1 MRDNGAIPPWSAGMH
16 ELPIGEVSARAL
28 FAQLLRQLL
37 DRGGLTQATLARRLR
52 QQGIAQVTEPRV
64 SDWVHGRNLPREEA
78 VVFAIE
84 SVLTEAGVAVA
95 SGELIARYWAAR
107 REPRHSPGIDPAQT
121 RTAMASGEPGV
132 RQPAF
137 PGELPTVWNVPRH
150 PNPYFVGRDAT
161 LAEAH
166 DRLTA
171 ADVTRRRVVLTG
183 LGGVGKS
190 QLAAEYAYRHRTDY
204 DLVWWVRGTQ
214 PTSLSSDYAALAG
227 QPPLADLK
235 LGRRARQELVLA
247 AVRGWLERHDGW
259 LLVIDDVDDPQAV
272 ADLLPRSGT
281 GHVIITSRTGVGW
294 ERLGTWLAVE
304 VLAADDAARFLLAR
318 IGETELEMAAD
329 ARRLASTLGGL
340 PLALEQAGAYV
351 AATGTVS
358 LAGYAELFTTRS
370 SELLERGQPLDYQ
383 DTVATTWSL
392 TLQRLRQSEPA
403 AVGLL
408 SLAAFLAPDDLPQPL
423 LSAHHRELPEPLATA
438 AGDPLALGDAIAA
451 LRRFSLVRVVA
462 DGLFI
467 HPLLQAVVQAALEDD
482 EAERSWAAAAIRLL
496 RAGFP
501 GATSEAASWADCE
514 RLLPHVLVAA
524 EHSRRRGIEPEQG
537 KRLLKQSATYLQNR
551 GYFSQSKLLVERI
564 VASNREDLGDDH
576 PETLAWTNNLGQV
589 LHNLGDRMGVR
600 ELHEQALRGFQQV
613 LGEDHPATLVS
624 MDGLALALRF
634 LGDFDGAQAL
644 HEQAL
649 AGFRRVLGEDHP
661 ATLVSM
667 NNVAEI
673 YRHRGDLRQAHQL
686 HERTLRAM
694 RRVLGDDHRHTLTS
708 MNNLAVTR
716 RALGDLQGAMQL
728 HEQALAGF
736 QRMLGDDHQR
746 TLISLTNLGELQRHL
761 GDPQRAFELHEL
773 ALTGLRRARGDDH
786 AETLSALDHLALASH
801 MLGDLEGAHDLHKQA
816 LTRRE
821 QALGREGRHTLASSN
836 NLAETQRA
844 LGDLQSA
851 GERHAH
857 TLDAYRRVLGDHH
870 PETLTSMDNLA
881 STYRALGDLEAAR
894 RLHEEAVAGFR
905 QILGDDHPDTLRS
918 MTNLGEVLWELAQ
931 R

>member
-1 MRDNGAIPPWSAGMH
+1 MQ
-16 ELPIGEVSARAL
+16 ELPVGEVSARAL
-28 FAQLLRQLL
+28 FAQSLRQLL

-52 QQGIAQVTEPRV
+52 QRGIAQVTEPRV
-64 SDWVHGRNLPREEA
+64 SDWIHGRNLPREEA
-78 VVFAIE
+78 VIFAIE
-84 SVLTEAGVAVA
+84 SVLTEAGVAIA
-95 SGELIARYWAAR
+95 SGELVARYWAAR
-107 REPRHSPGIDPAQT
+107 RERRHTPGIDPGPS
-121 RTAMASGEPGV
+121 RTGGPSGEPGV
-132 RQPAF
+132 RLPPV

-150 PNPYFVGRDAT
+150 PNPYFVGRKAT
-161 LAEAH
+161 LAEVH
-166 DRLTA
+166 HQLTA
-171 ADVTRRRVVLTG
+171 ADASRGRVVLTG

-190 QLAAEYAYRHRTDY
+190 QLAAEYAYRHRRGY

-214 PTSLSSDYAALAG
+214 PTSLSSDYAALAS
-227 QPPLADLK
+227 QPPLAELK

-281 GHVIITSRTGVGW
+281 GQVIITSRTGVGW
-294 ERLGTWLAVE
+294 ERLGTWLPVE

-318 IGETELEMAAD
+318 IGETEPEMAAD

-340 PLALEQAGAYV
+340 PLALEQAGAYI
-351 AATGTVS
+351 AATGTVG
-358 LAGYAELFTTRS
+358 LTDYAELFTTRS

-392 TLQRLRQSEPA
+392 TLQRLRHSDPA

-423 LSAHHRELPEPLATA
+423 LSAHYREVPEPLAA
-438 AGDPLALGDAIAA
+438 AARDPLALGDAIAA

-467 HPLLQAVVQAALEDD
+467 HPLLQAVVQAALEDE
-482 EAERSWAAAAIRLL
+482 EAERAWTAAAIRLL

-501 GATSEAASWADCE
+501 AATSEAASWAYCE

-537 KRLLKQSATYLQNR
+537 KRLLKQAATYLQNR
-551 GYFSQSKLLVERI
+551 GYWSQSKLLVERI
-564 VASNREDLGDDH
+564 VASNREDLGEGH
-576 PETLAWTNNLGQV
+576 PETLAWTNNLAQV
-589 LHNLGDRMGVR
+589 LHNLGDRRGVR

-624 MDGLALALRF
+624 MDGLALAFRY
-634 LGDFDGAQAL
+634 LGDFEGAQAL

-649 AGFRRVLGEDHP
+649 AGFRRVLGGEHP

-673 YRHRGDLRQAHQL
+673 YRHRGDPRRAHQL

-716 RALGDLQGAMQL
+716 RAVGDLQSAMQL
-728 HEQALAGF
+728 HQQALTGF
-736 QRMLGDDHQR
+736 QRILGDDHQR
-746 TLISLTNLGELQRHL
+746 TLISLTNLGELHRHL
-761 GDPQRAFELHEL
+761 GDAQRAFELHEL

-786 AETLSALDHLALASH
+786 AETLGALDHLGLASQ
-801 MLGDLEGAHDLHKQA
+801 MLGDFEGAHDLHKQA

-821 QALGREGRHTLASSN
+821 QALGHEGRHTLASSN

-844 LGDLQSA
+844 LGDLQGA
-851 GERHAH
+851 QERHAQ

-881 STYRALGDLEAAR
+881 STHRALGDLEAAG
-894 RLHEEAVAGFR
+894 RLHQEAVAGFR
-905 QILGDDHPDTLRS
+905 QVLGDGHPDTLRS

>member
-1 MRDNGAIPPWSAGMH
+1 MGDNGAIPSWSAVMH
-16 ELPIGEVSARAL
+16 ELPIGEVSARAV
-28 FAQLLRQLL
+28 FAQSLRQLL
-37 DRGGLTQATLARRLR
+37 ERGGLTQATLARRLR
-52 QQGIAQVTEPRV
+52 QRGIAQVTEPRV
-64 SDWVHGRNLPREEA
+64 SDWIHGRNLPREEA

-95 SGELIARYWAAR
+95 SGELVAHYWAAR
-107 REPRHSPGIDPAQT
+107 REPRPTPGLDPGQP
-121 RTAMASGEPGV
+121 RTTGPSGEPGV
-132 RQPAF
+132 RQPPV

-150 PNPYFVGRDAT
+150 PNPYFVGREAT

-166 DRLTA
+166 HRLTA
-171 ADVTRRRVVLTG
+171 ADVIRPRVVLTG

-190 QLAAEYAYRHRTDY
+190 QLAAEYAYRHRRDY
-204 DLVWWVRGTQ
+204 KLVWWVRGTQ
-214 PTSLSSDYAALAG
+214 PASLSSDYAALAG

-294 ERLGTWLAVE
+294 ERLSTWLPVE

-318 IGETELEMAAD
+318 IGETEVEMAD

-340 PLALEQAGAYV
+340 PLALEQAGAYI

-392 TLQRLRQSEPA
+392 TLQRLRHSDSA

-423 LSAHHRELPEPLATA
+423 LSAHHREVPEPLAA
-438 AGDPLALGDAIAA
+438 AARDPLALGDAVAA

-482 EAERSWAAAAIRLL
+482 EADRTWAAAAIRLL

-501 GATSEAASWADCE
+501 GATSEAASWPYCE

-524 EHSRRRGIEPEQG
+524 DHSRRRGIEPEQG
-537 KRLLKQSATYLQNR
+537 KRLLKQAATYLQNR
-551 GYFSQSKLLVERI
+551 GYFSQSKLLVQRI
-564 VASNREDLGDDH
+564 VASNRVDLGEDH
-576 PETLAWTNNLGQV
+576 PETLAWTNNLAQV
-589 LHNLGDRMGVR
+589 LHNLGDRRGVR

-624 MDGLALALRF
+624 MDGLALALRY
-634 LGDFDGAQAL
+634 LGDFAGAQAL

-649 AGFRRVLGEDHP
+649 AGFRRVLGEEHP

-673 YRHRGDLRQAHQL
+673 YRHRGDFRRAHQL
-686 HERTLRAM
+686 QERTLRAM
-694 RRVLGDDHRHTLTS
+694 RRVLGDDHRHTLTCV
-708 MNNLAVTR
+708 NNLAVTR

-728 HEQALAGF
+728 HQQALTGF
-736 QRMLGDDHQR
+736 QRILGDDHQR
-746 TLISLTNLGELQRHL
+746 TLISLTNLGELHRHL

-786 AETLSALDHLALASH
+786 AETLCALDNLGLASQ

-821 QALGREGRHTLASSN
+821 QALGHEGRHTLASSN

-844 LGDLQSA
+844 LGDLQGA
-851 GERHAH
+851 QERHAQ

-881 STYRALGDLEAAR
+881 STHRALGDLEAAG
-894 RLHEEAVAGFR
+894 RLHQEAVAGFR
-905 QILGDDHPDTLRS
+905 QVLGDDHPDTLRS

>member
-1 MRDNGAIPPWSAGMH
+1 MH
-16 ELPIGEVSARAL
+16 GVPAGEVSARDL
-28 FAQLLRQLL
+28 FAQDLRQLL
-37 DRGGLTQATLARRLR
+37 DRGGLAQATLARRLR
-52 QQGIAQVTEPRV
+52 QRGIAQVTEPRV

-84 SVLTEAGVAVA
+84 SILAEARVAVA
-95 SGELIARYWAAR
+95 SGELVARYWAAR
-107 REPRHSPGIDPAQT
+107 REPRKPPGMDAGRPRA
-121 RTAMASGEPGV
+121 AMRGGDSRIGEP
-132 RQPAF
+132 QF

-150 PNPYFVGRDAT
+150 PNPYFVGREEA
-161 LAEAH
+161 LAETH
-166 DRLTA
+166 RRLIA

-204 DLVWWVRGTQ
+204 DLVWWVRGAQ

-227 QPPLADLK
+227 QVPLADLR

-247 AVRGWLERHDGW
+247 AVRGWLERHRGW
-259 LLVIDDVDDPQAV
+259 LLIFDDVDDPQVV

-294 ERLGTWLAVE
+294 ERLGTWLPVE
-304 VLAADDAARFLLAR
+304 VLAADDAATFLLAR
-318 IGETELEMAAD
+318 TGATEPGAASD
-329 ARRLASTLGGL
+329 ATRLASTLGGL
-340 PLALEQAGAYV
+340 PLALEQAGAYI

-358 LAGYAELFTTRS
+358 LTGYGELFATRSAEL
-370 SELLERGQPLDYQ
+370 LARGEPLDYQ
-383 DTVATTWSL
+383 GTVATTWSL
-392 TLQRLRQSEPA
+392 TLQRLQQTEPA

-408 SLAAFLAPDDLPQPL
+408 TLAAFLAPDDLPQPL
-423 LSAHHRELPEPLATA
+423 LSAHHRELPEPLAA
-438 AGDPLALGDAIAA
+438 AARDALALGDTIAA
-451 LRRFSLVRVVA
+451 LRRYSLIRVVA
-462 DGLFI
+462 DGLFV
-467 HPLLQAVVQAALEDD
+467 HPLLQAVVQAALEGV
-482 EAERSWAAAAIRLL
+482 EAERTWAAAAVRLL

-501 GATSEAASWADCE
+501 GATIEAASWVYCE

-524 EHSRRRGIEPEQG
+524 EHSRRLGVEPERG
-537 KRLLKQSATYLQNR
+537 KGLLKQAATYLQNR
-551 GYFSQSKLLVERI
+551 GHFSQSKRLVERI
-564 VASNREDLGDDH
+564 VASNQDDLGEDH
-576 PETLAWTNNLGQV
+576 PETLAWTSNLGQMH
-589 LHNLGDRMGVR
+589 HNLGDRVGAR

-613 LGEDHPATLVS
+613 LGDDHPATLVS

-634 LGDFDGAQAL
+634 LGDFEGAQQL
-644 HEQAL
+644 HDRAL
-649 AGFRRVLGEDHP
+649 AGFQRVLGEDDP

-673 YRHRGDLRQAHQL
+673 ARHRGDLHTAHEL

-716 RALGDLQGAMQL
+716 RALGDLEAAMHL
-728 HEQALAGF
+728 HEQALKGF
-736 QRMLGDDHQR
+736 QRVLGDDHQR
-746 TLISLTNLGELQRHL
+746 TLISLTNLGELHRHL
-761 GDPQRAFELHEL
+761 GDPQRASELHEL

-786 AETLSALDHLALASH
+786 AETLSALDHLALASR
-801 MLGDLEGAHDLHKQA
+801 MLGDLEGANDLHKQA

-821 QALGREGRHTLASSN
+821 QALGHEGRHTLASSN

-844 LGDLQSA
+844 LGDLHGA
-851 GERHAH
+851 RERHEQ
-857 TLDAYRRVLGDHH
+857 TLDAYRRVLGDQH

-881 STYRALGDLEAAR
+881 VTYRAVGDLEGAR

-905 QILGDDHPDTLRS
+905 QVLGDVHPDTLRS
-918 MTNLGEVLWELAQ
+918 MNNLGEVLWELA
-931 R
+931 RR